1 MTGRVTHI
9 SVPGHFGE
17 WIQGRIGAQGP
28 VALITLPV
36 ADHVRLWHVPQRR
49 GLRLHGVGLRP
60 VEVRR
65 FLRSLGLDLRGVVRM
80 RAQTPLGLGTG
91 VSTARL
97 VGLARLA
104 GWQGS
109 PEALAAACIESEGA
123 ADPLAFP
130 APERMLWASRIGR
143 PLEHFPPLPRY
154 EILGGFWGG
163 PSFTDPQDTNFADI
177 SDLVAQWSLACGL
190 EEFAALATQSA
201 LRCTDRR
208 GPKTD
213 PTPQL
218 VRDLGAL
225 GWLRAHTGAARG
237 LIFAP
242 GTVPD
247 DAAGLLRAADLRQ
260 LRQFRGGE
268 R

>member
-1 MTGRVTHI
+1 MTGRVTHL

-17 WIQGRIGAQGP
+17 WMQGRIGAQGP

-49 GLRLHGVGLRP
+49 GLHLHGVGLGP

-65 FLRSLGLDLRGVVRM
+65 FLRSLGLDLRGIVRM

-97 VGLARLA
+97 VGLARVA
-104 GWQGS
+104 GWQGP
-109 PEALAAACIESEGA
+109 PEALSSACIASEGA

-143 PLEHFPPLPRY
+143 PLDHLPPLPRY
-154 EILGGFWGG
+154 EILGGLCGG
-163 PSFTDPQDTNFADI
+163 PSFTNPQDTNFADI
-177 SDLVAQWSLACGL
+177 SDLVAQWRQARGL
-190 EEFAALATQSA
+190 EEFAAIATQSA
-201 LRCTDRR
+201 LRCTDLR
-208 GPKTD
+208 GPKAD
-213 PTPQL
+213 PTPRL

-247 DAAGLLRAADLRQ
+247 GATALLRAAGLRQ